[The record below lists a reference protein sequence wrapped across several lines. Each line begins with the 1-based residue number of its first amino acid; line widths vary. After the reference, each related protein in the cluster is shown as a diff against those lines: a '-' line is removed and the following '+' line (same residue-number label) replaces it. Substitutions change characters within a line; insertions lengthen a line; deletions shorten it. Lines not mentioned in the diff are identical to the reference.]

1 MGWFFVVLAALFEVV
16 GVIGLKKN
24 SQQKTVLHT
33 ILFLGGFGASFLFL
47 YTSFNYLQLSI
58 AYSVWIGLG
67 TVAAVL
73 VNMMFFG
80 ESRNWLRLFSLAIIV
95 IGVTG
100 LKAIS

>member
-16 GVIGLKKN
+16 GVIGLKKY

-33 ILFLGGFGASFLFL
+33 ILFLGGFSASFVFL

>member
-16 GVIGLKKN
+16 GVIGLKKY

-33 ILFLGGFGASFLFL
+33 ILFLGGFSASFLFL